1 MVSLAPVSSIASASQ
16 YDFECLITS
25 YGLDVGL
32 RRHHVPYR
40 YPSSAFLRAYHS
52 SGAVVVDVDAVD
64 ASNVTDCR
72 RIEAS
77 GPAAAAAAAVAV
89 AELGTDSTKIAA
101 VVEEGSQPAVKEAGI
116 LIQAAAAAAAADSG
130 RQPGSE
136 VVAGAGTAFAVV
148 GGSNDPGTGVV
159 ERMV

>member
-1 MVSLAPVSSIASASQ
+1 MVSLAPVSSIASASR

-52 SGAVVVDVDAVD
+52 FGAVVVGVDAVD
-64 ASNVTDCR
+64 ASNATDCR
-72 RIEAS
+72 QIEAS
-77 GPAAAAAAAVAV
+77 GPAAAAV
-89 AELGTDSTKIAA
+89 AELGTDSTKVAA
-101 VVEEGSQPAVKEAGI
+101 VVEEGSQPAVKGAGS
-116 LIQAAAAAAAADSG
+116 LIQAAAAADSG

-136 VVAGAGTAFAVV
+136 VVAGADTAFAVV